1 MLQAHGLD
9 REMLQKREV
18 VKIDIANDPV
28 DRRVCALTAS
38 WLIYHWDLRVV
49 SLMTDSFVLLQK
61 FGFLM
66 KLLLALFHQKLVNTV
81 LEKWGQRDMEDNYS
95 DMGSMSLYTMVYAAL
110 HGEA

>member
-1 MLQAHGLD
+1 
-9 REMLQKREV
+9 
-18 VKIDIANDPV
+18 
-28 DRRVCALTAS
+28 
-38 WLIYHWDLRVV
+38 
-49 SLMTDSFVLLQK
+49 
-61 FGFLM
+61 M